1 MTTYAHGVYVY
12 EQPTSLLPPRRIP
25 AGIPFVVGTA
35 PGPEGGSLPVNEP
48 KLCFSYEEFVENFG
62 FDRDFK
68 KYTLCEF
75 ARVFFG
81 LYNVAP
87 AVFVNVFDPNLHKD
101 DSGNPDPSRV
111 SSSDVIGGIDPETG
125 KKTGLELISEVFPR
139 FRIVPGLIACP
150 KFSCDPAVAV
160 VMSAKAERINGLFRA
175 TAVAD
180 LPTDQVDQY
189 SKAPGFK
196 NDNGLTDEDLIL
208 CWPKVKLGDEV
219 HHLSSH
225 LCGLIAFLIAE
236 NEGVPYKSPSNE
248 NLNVTGACLD
258 EAGDEVWLSLDEAN
272 YLNGNGIVTALNF
285 VEAFKAWGNR
295 TSAYPGVTDPKDTFI
310 PVRLMFSWFGNE
322 IVLTFWQRVD
332 FPIRRRLVETVVDSL
347 NIRLNG
353 LAAREFILGGRVEFR
368 PEENSAADLIDGSI
382 TFHVFMTPPVPA
394 REMKFLLEFDPVYL
408 ENVFK

>member
-1 MTTYAHGVYVY
+1 MSTYAHGVYVY
-12 EQPTSLLPPRRIP
+12 EQPTSLLPPRRVS
-25 AGIPFVVGTA
+25 AAIPFVVGTA
-35 PGPEGGSLPVNEP
+35 PGPDGNPPVNEP
-48 KLCFSYEEFVENFG
+48 RLCFSYDEFVENFG
-62 FDRDFK
+62 YSSEFD

-87 AVFVNVFDPNLHKD
+87 AVFVNVFNPKKHKD
-101 DSGNPDPSRV
+101 ENGNSDPLQVTSL
-111 SSSDVIGGIDPETG
+111 DIIGGIDPETN

-139 FRIVPGLIACP
+139 FRLVPGLIACP
-150 KFSCDPAVAV
+150 KFSRDPAVAV

-175 TAVAD
+175 IAVAD

-219 HHLSSH
+219 HHLSTH
-225 LCGLIAFLIAE
+225 LCGLIASVDAK
-236 NEGVPYKSPSNE
+236 NEDIPFKSPSNE
-248 NLNVTGACLD
+248 RINVTGACLD
-258 EAGDEVWLSLDEAN
+258 DPEKEVWLSLEEAN

-285 VEAFKAWGNR
+285 VGGWKAWGNR
-295 TSAYPGVTDPKDTFI
+295 TAAYPGITDPKDTFI
-310 PVRLMFSWFGNE
+310 PVRRMFSWFGNE

-332 FPIRRRLVETVVDSL
+332 YPIRRRLIETVMDSL

-368 PEENSAADLIDGSI
+368 PEENPTTDLIDGII
-382 TFHVFMTPPVPA
+382 TFHVFMTPPTPA
-394 REMKFLLEFDPVYL
+394 REMKFLLEFDPAYFQKL
-408 ENVFK
+408 FK